1 MARWQLKRK
10 ARQVSGNRPKKS
22 KTRAGKSPKRV
33 AGPEAVVVGEG
44 RAEGVELLTFTTCSL
59 VLRQ

>member
-1 MARWQLKRK
+1 
-10 ARQVSGNRPKKS
+10 V
-22 KTRAGKSPKRV
+22 GKSPKRV